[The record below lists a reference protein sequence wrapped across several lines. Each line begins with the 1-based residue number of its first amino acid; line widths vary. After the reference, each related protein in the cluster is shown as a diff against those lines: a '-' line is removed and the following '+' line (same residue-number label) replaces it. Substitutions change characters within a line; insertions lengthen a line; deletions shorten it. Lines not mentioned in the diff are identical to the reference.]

1 MKIFADEFKEIK
13 KASEPLY
20 KSPKSVQE
28 TIEIM
33 AVSEDGIFQVGPDR
47 YDKGWLISNVNY
59 ATASDEVQ
67 EAIAIGYCKFVN
79 SMDCEFKI
87 TANNKNKNWQEL
99 EKQVFAPLDTKEDEK
114 YRRSYNEI
122 IEEKVRLGTHGIEQ
136 ELYLTVTVQRKSY
149 EEAKAHFATI
159 EANITKRFTEMGS
172 RLTALNGNE
181 RLQILYDYYPWEMK
195 TVFSSI

>member
-1 MKIFADEFKEIK
+1 MKFFADEFKEIK

-33 AVSEDGIFQVGPDR
+33 AVSEDGIFQTGPDR

-87 TANNKNKNWQEL
+87 TANNKNKNWKEL
-99 EKQVFAPLDTKEDEK
+99 EKQLFASLDTK
-114 YRRSYNEI
+114 
-122 IEEKVRLGTHGIEQ
+122 
-136 ELYLTVTVQRKSY
+136 
-149 EEAKAHFATI
+149 
-159 EANITKRFTEMGS
+159 
-172 RLTALNGNE
+172 
-181 RLQILYDYYPWEMK
+181 
-195 TVFSSI
+195 